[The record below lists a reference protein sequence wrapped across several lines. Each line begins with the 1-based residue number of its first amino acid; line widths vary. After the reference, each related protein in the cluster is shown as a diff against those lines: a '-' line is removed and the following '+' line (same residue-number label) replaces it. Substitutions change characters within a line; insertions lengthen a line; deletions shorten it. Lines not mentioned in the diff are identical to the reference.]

1 MRSCKNEKRGGNW
14 KDFKEADERIGQAG
28 NIGDNKKFNVE
39 QMCDKVERERIF
51 RHLQRGQEK
60 RKLRTMARLDW
71 KIK

>member
-14 KDFKEADERIGQAG
+14 KDFKEADERIEYAG

-51 RHLQRGQEK
+51 RHL
-60 RKLRTMARLDW
+60 
-71 KIK
+71 